1 MNGIIPNDPKWEEQ
15 QEILSNAHWE
25 QIFQL
30 LEFMVNDIYPDDFDD
45 VSLSGDVRDYFKA
58 KYQVTFKR

>member
-1 MNGIIPNDPKWEEQ
+1 MNGIIPNDTKWEEQ

-30 LEFMVNDIYPDDFDD
+30 LEFMVNGIYPDDFDD
-45 VSLSGDVRDYFKA
+45 VSKSGDVREYFKR
-58 KYQVTFKR
+58 KYQVKFK

>member
-1 MNGIIPNDPKWEEQ
+1 MNGIVPNDPKWLEQ

-45 VSLSGDVRDYFKA
+45 LSPTGDVRDYFKA
-58 KYQVTFKR
+58 KYQVTFKN